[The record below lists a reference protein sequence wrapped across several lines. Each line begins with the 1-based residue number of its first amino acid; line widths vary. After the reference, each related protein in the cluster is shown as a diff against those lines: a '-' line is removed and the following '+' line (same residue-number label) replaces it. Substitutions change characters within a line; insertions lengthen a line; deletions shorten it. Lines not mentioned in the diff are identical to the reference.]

1 MLFVNL
7 ATKSPPHHSF
17 RKSLLP
23 TLLLPPVE
31 CKQNKIKQL
40 AKFKTHKKWKLFW
53 VIVLWIINEISVT
66 LVMWEPYHKN
76 DWEEDT
82 RHKHDWK
89 TVNEPW
95 APVDTISKPH
105 HSHGF
110 LEPEIWTLKTPHFA
124 EAVSIKNYTRS
135 GFIKNLPIQK
145 WEAKL
150 RQLNWDVV

>member
-110 LEPEIWTLKTPHFA
+110 LEPEIWTLMLL
-124 EAVSIKNYTRS
+124 I
-135 GFIKNLPIQK
+135 LQK
-145 WEAKL
+145 QYQSRTTLDQDSL
-150 RQLNWDVV
+150 RTCLSKSEKPN